1 MMSVDPGE
9 NIKCQSNI
17 TYLKLFVFKMLR
29 RVLLA
34 NNWRHAGTELVISVE
49 TTFTLQT
56 IKNNALK
63 VSNLCL
69 SDPKFQPI

>member
-1 MMSVDPGE
+1 MSVDPGG
-9 NIKCQSNI
+9 NIKFRSKDYQFLNYSCS
-17 TYLKLFVFKMLR
+17 KMLR

-34 NNWRHAGTELVISVE
+34 NNWRHAGTEPVISVE
-49 TTFTLQT
+49 TTFTLKK

-69 SDPKFQPI
+69 SDPKFKPI